1 MEQEQQI
8 DWYQLIEIQRK
19 LIAKTE
25 KKQDEVIKIK
35 KELGL
40 QKRLDLKH
48 LKQEFINN
56 ELLKSEFLKTK
67 ELIINEYQ
75 TKIKSLNQQLDS
87 LIIENQDQYA
97 KLGSLQHNPGARTL
111 KKQYQAELKSLQKSK
126 PVTEEKQNY
135 ELYCASV
142 TLQKSKIKNLSPA
155 ITKKNYILSFAIIPI
170 LVLIGFLT
178 TFLFYLPHSLN
189 QGWGFSWINISYLG
203 AFILIFLLL
212 IIGIL
217 YTILLVKDSAK
228 MLVVDRETSY
238 WKSAFTGFIANFFDT
253 LGIGSFAIS
262 VVMLNNFKISKDSKK
277 LPGIL
282 NVGCT
287 IPVIFEAIIF
297 MTAVKVDI
305 TTLVVLI
312 VASIL
317 GAYLGAAIA
326 NKINARIMKLV
337 IGGCL
342 LVIAILMILSQ
353 PGVDVLTGLNG
364 NSTTL
369 LQPGAWWK
377 LPVTAIIYVGL
388 GILMSL
394 GIGFYAPAMAVI
406 AMMGMDITVAFPV
419 MMGACAFLI
428 PVGATKF
435 IKDKNYSPKIAGAM
449 AVGGVVGV
457 ISAFLLVFIGIKI
470 GLGLSDSEFLT
481 WFKWIVIAISIYT
494 SGMLFYEFGK
504 ETIRL
509 QNQKKVDVF

>member
-1 MEQEQQI
+1 MEQGQQI
-8 DWYQLIEIQRK
+8 DWYQLIEIQNK
-19 LIAKTE
+19 LITKTE
-25 KKQDEVIKIK
+25 EKQNEIIIIK
-35 KELGL
+35 KELGQ
-40 QKRLDLKH
+40 QKRLGLKT
-48 LKQEFINN
+48 LKQKFINN
-56 ELLKSEFLKTK
+56 ELLKTDFLRRK
-67 ELIINEYQ
+67 EMIIKEYQ
-75 TKIKSLNQQLDS
+75 TKRKTLDQQLDS
-87 LIIENQDQYA
+87 LIIENQDHYA
-97 KLGSLQHNPGARTL
+97 KLGSLQHNPATRTL
-111 KKQYQAELKSLQKSK
+111 KKQYQDELKNLQNTK
-126 PVTEEKQNY
+126 PATKDKQNY
-135 ELYCASV
+135 NLYFV
-142 TLQKSKIKNLSPA
+142 NINLQKTKIKNLSPA
-155 ITKKNYILSFAIIPI
+155 ITKKNYILTFVTIPI

-189 QGWGFSWINISYLG
+189 QGWGFNWINISYLG

-212 IIGIL
+212 VIGTI
-217 YTILLVKDSAK
+217 YTVLLVKDSAK

-238 WKSAFTGFIANFFDT
+238 WKSAFTGFVANFFDT

-305 TTLVVLI
+305 TTLIVLI

-353 PGVDVLTGLNG
+353 PGVDVLTSLNG

-369 LQPGAWWK
+369 LQPGTWWK

-449 AVGGVVGV
+449 AVGGVFGV

-470 GLGLSDSEFLT
+470 GLGLSDSEFLI
-481 WFKWIVIAISIYT
+481 WFKWIVITISIYT
-494 SGMLFYEFGK
+494 SGMLFFDFWK
-504 ETIRL
+504 ETVLL
-509 QNQKKVDVF
+509 QNKKR